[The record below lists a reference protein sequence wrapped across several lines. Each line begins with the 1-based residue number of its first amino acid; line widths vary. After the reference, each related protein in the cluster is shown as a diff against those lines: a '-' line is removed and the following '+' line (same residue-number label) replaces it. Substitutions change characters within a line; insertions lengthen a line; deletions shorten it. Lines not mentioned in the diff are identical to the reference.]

1 MSQIFL
7 CNCTSSLDLIDVVQN
22 LPCYLWICISI
33 IVILILVLLITLAIV
48 LCICHRR
55 SYKESLVEMCIWKS
69 RKNTELDDMLKI
81 INKYL

>member
-55 SYKESLVEMCIWKS
+55 SYKESLVWMCMWKNKTIAEMKDI
-69 RKNTELDDMLKI
+69 LK
-81 INKYL
+81 L